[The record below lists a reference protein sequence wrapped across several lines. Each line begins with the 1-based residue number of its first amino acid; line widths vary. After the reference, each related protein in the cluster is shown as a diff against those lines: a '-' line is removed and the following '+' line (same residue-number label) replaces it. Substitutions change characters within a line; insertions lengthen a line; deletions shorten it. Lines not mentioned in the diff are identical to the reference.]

1 MESVRR
7 VTHTLEVGEPG
18 AIVPLDFLLPSEA
31 LECFGLQA
39 MVVGLIPSLES
50 VDDFGEYSILF
61 NGRQDH
67 PVHHLVPYES
77 AQTRQASSSRVG
89 LLPVGVPISMS
100 QVEGFYRDLSRQPE
114 PFVPYRVKL
123 SFNLIVQ

>member
-7 VTHTLEVGEPG
+7 VTHILEVGEPG

-50 VDDFGEYSILF
+50 VDDFVIDETYTRLGITQSP
-61 NGRQDH
+61 NGY
-67 PVHHLVPYES
+67 LKK
-77 AQTRQASSSRVG
+77 
-89 LLPVGVPISMS
+89 I
-100 QVEGFYRDLSRQPE
+100 
-114 PFVPYRVKL
+114 K
-123 SFNLIVQ
+123 